1 MKKIISI
8 IILLYVGVALKAQN
22 NEITLVVNGDGQ
34 TKETATAS
42 ALRSAIEQA
51 FGTFVSANTTILNDE
66 LVKDEIAT
74 VTSGNIKSYKE
85 ISDIHNPDGTHS
97 VTVSATVSIGNLISY
112 AQSHGSSAEFAG
124 QTFAMN
130 IKMRELNKK
139 NEKDALLNML
149 NQVDAMLLSRD
160 IVHADMKVG
169 DPQQMTGSDYWCVP
183 IELSLSLSQEFLG
196 FFYNTLSALSLSP
209 NDIELYRS
217 NNMQH
222 VGLYFDAG
230 TASADW
236 PEYDIFGN
244 HSRFK
249 DSERNRHF
257 FFRSERYFIYNL
269 FSKICDKLTDAFQY
283 SYFIR
288 AVGGREKEKM
298 PAISTFCRLV
308 TSPPYEVMR
317 ISFRSYDFPY
327 KQTVPMRFNLA
338 ELSSI
343 EHFEIVKSE
352 GKYRVQRNRMLLD
365 ILNEYGH
372 PYEVQDSVLLFSGI
386 DNTNYRANTG
396 IKVDL
401 SSYANTV
408 INELGRYELLYVKDN
423 SERHEASFIFGR
435 PPKYMPNFVSEP
447 INYFDWM
454 NETRGTETRTNA
466 QGVYVHDKNQIK
478 HLEIY
483 FKSK

>member
-8 IILLYVGVALKAQN
+8 IILLYIGVTLKAQN

-34 TKETATAS
+34 TKEAAIAS

-66 LVKDEIAT
+66 LIKDEIAT

-85 ISDIHNPDGTHS
+85 ITDIHNPDGTHS

-139 NEKDALLNML
+139 NEKEALLNML

-169 DPQQMTGSDYWCVP
+169 DPQQMTGLDYWCVP
-183 IELSLSLSQEFLG
+183 IELSLSFSQEFLD

-209 NDIELYRS
+209 NDLEHYRS
-217 NNMQH
+217 NNMQY
-222 VGLYFDAG
+222 VGLYFDARP
-230 TASADW
+230 ASADW
-236 PEYDIFGN
+236 PEYDSFGRRLN
-244 HSRFK
+244 YGTES
-249 DSERNRHF
+249 NCHF
-257 FFRSERYFIYNL
+257 FFRSEEYFIYNL
-269 FSKICDKLTDAFQY
+269 FSKICDKFTDAFQY
-283 SYFIR
+283 SYLIK

-298 PAISTFCRLV
+298 PAISTFCCLRDYSYLG
-308 TSPPYEVMR
+308 VMR
-317 ISFRSYDFPY
+317 ISLRDYGSSYI
-327 KQTVPMRFNLA
+327 QTVPMRFNLA

-352 GKYRVQRNRMLLD
+352 GSFREQRNRMLLD

-386 DNTNYRANTG
+386 DINYYRASTG

-408 INELGRYELLYVKDN
+408 IKELGLYELLYVEEYVENYSKI
-423 SERHEASFIFGR
+423 HKAKFYFGR
-435 PPKYMPNFVSEP
+435 PSNDMPDFIPRAE
-447 INYFDWM
+447 
-454 NETRGTETRTNA
+454 
-466 QGVYVHDKNQIK
+466 
-478 HLEIY
+478 LEID